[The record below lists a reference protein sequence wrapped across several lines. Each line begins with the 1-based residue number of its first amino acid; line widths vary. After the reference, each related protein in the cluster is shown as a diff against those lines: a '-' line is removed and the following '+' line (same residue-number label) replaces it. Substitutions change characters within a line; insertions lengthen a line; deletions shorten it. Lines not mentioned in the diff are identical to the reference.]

1 MEFDTKNTLYI
12 LMRVRLYSFL
22 FMHMYK
28 RAWFTLVELMIVIA
42 IISVLVA
49 ALYPNLQRYLSRARD
64 AETRAKVTQVAGAL
78 ENYMID
84 KGTWLI
90 PWTLGGGTWA
100 IDYNPSLASF
110 SPVQSAFAAG
120 EPSVIGV
127 LAEGGYLDR
136 TTIREVNDIED
147 SRYTL
152 SACTLSAFTVS
163 AKVNF
168 PSNTDTSEKEYG
180 CNIPSVNNTA
190 MTRWECLSWRSSGQN
205 CLGQVIWAGPTCGNG
220 ASDYPTCVTPPNWY
234 CWVYIIS
241 NGGWY
246 DWGSSMSYL
255 PGYILLSVSGSYT
268 DPGTST
274 MLWCGISG
282 SN

>member
-1 MEFDTKNTLYI
+1 
-12 LMRVRLYSFL
+12 
-22 FMHMYK
+22 
-28 RAWFTLVELMIVIA
+28 MIVIA

-110 SPVQSAFAAG
+110 SPIPSAFAAG
-120 EPSVIGV
+120 EPSVIGA

-136 TTIREVNDIED
+136 TTIREVKDIED

-180 CNIPSVNNTA
+180 CNIPSTNNTA

-220 ASDYPTCVTPPNWY
+220 AADYPTCVTPPTWY
-234 CWVYIIS
+234 CWVYVVD
-241 NGGWY
+241 NGWWY
-246 DWGSSMSYL
+246 TLGSSMVYQA
-255 PGYILLSVSGSYT
+255 GYILLGLNDTYRDLASW
-268 DPGTST
+268 
-274 MLWCGISG
+274 LEWWC
-282 SN
+282 SNSASN